1 MSKFLSDIF
10 NNADL
15 SPHGFCLLWRPEL
28 IWLHVTSDAIIA
40 LSYYSIPLAL
50 TYIIVK
56 RRDIVFGWMFWLFSA
71 FILACGTTHIFEILT
86 LWYPVYGIEGAI
98 KFFTAIASIITAV
111 ILWPLVPRALTLPSP
126 AMLARANEELSAQV
140 EERNRALATLRE
152 SEERYRILSETLPR
166 EGEELRRVEEALRQ
180 SQKME
185 AVGQLT
191 GGVAH
196 DFNNLLT
203 IILGNLEGARRLAG
217 EEGGELQDH
226 LASINRAGQRAATL
240 THRLLAF
247 SRRQPL
253 APRTVELNRLVA
265 SMSELLNRTLGEAT
279 VIETVLGARLWLTRV
294 DPNELENALLN
305 LVINARDAMERGGRL
320 TIETANLYLDEAY
333 AATDPEVPPGQYVM
347 LAVTDTGIGMTPEV
361 LAKAFDPFFT
371 TKPIGR
377 GSGLGLSMVYGFARQ
392 SGGHVRIYSEPD
404 HGTTVKLY
412 LPRWAGEADQ
422 QPPERSADQRLRAEG
437 QETILVV
444 EDDEE
449 VRAYAV
455 RVLRE
460 FGYHVIEAGNAADAL
475 TIIQEQPID
484 LLFTDIGLPV
494 LDGRQLVSA
503 ARRQKPGLK
512 VLFTTGYARNAI
524 VHNGTLDSD
533 VDLLPKPF
541 SSDALGRAVRQIL
554 DRNGPGSG
562 PAA

>member
-1 MSKFLSDIF
+1 
-10 NNADL
+10 
-15 SPHGFCLLWRPEL
+15 
-28 IWLHVTSDAIIA
+28 
-40 LSYYSIPLAL
+40 
-50 TYIIVK
+50 
-56 RRDIVFGWMFWLFSA
+56 MFWLFSA

-111 ILWPLVPRALTLPSP
+111 VLWPLVPRALALPSP
-126 AMLARANEELSAQV
+126 AMLTQANEELSAQV

-152 SEERYRILSETLPR
+152 SEERYRILSETLQR
-166 EGEELRRVEEALRQ
+166 EGEERRRAEEALRQ

-226 LASINRAGQRAATL
+226 LSSINRAGQRAATL

-265 SMSELLNRTLGEAT
+265 GMSELLNRTLGEAT
-279 VIETVLGARLWLTRV
+279 VIETVLGARLWTTRI

-347 LAVTDTGIGMTPEV
+347 LAVTDTGVGMTPEV
-361 LAKAFDPFFT
+361 LAQAFDPFFT

-392 SGGHVRIYSEPD
+392 SGGHVRIYSEPGR
-404 HGTTVKLY
+404 GTTVKLY
-412 LPRWAGEADQ
+412 LPRWTGEADQ
-422 QPPERSADQRLRAEG
+422 QPPEHGVVQRLRAEG

-455 RVLRE
+455 RVLRD
-460 FGYHVIEAGNAADAL
+460 FGYHVIEAGNAVDAL
-475 TIIQEQPID
+475 KIIEERPID
-484 LLFTDIGLPV
+484 LLFTDIGLPT
-494 LDGRQLVSA
+494 LDGRQLVRA
-503 ARRQKPGLK
+503 ARRQNPGLK

-524 VHNGTLDSD
+524 MHQGRLDPG
-533 VDLLPKPF
+533 VQLLGKPF
-541 SSDALGRAVRQIL
+541 TMRALAAKIRELL
-554 DRNGPGSG
+554 DD
-562 PAA
+562 

>member
-10 NNADL
+10 NTADL

-28 IWLHVTSDAIIA
+28 IWLHVTSDTIIS

-50 TYIIVK
+50 TYIIIK
-56 RRDIVFGWMFWLFSA
+56 RRDIVFGWIFWLFSV

-98 KFFTAIASIITAV
+98 KFFTAIASVVTAV
-111 ILWPLVPRALTLPSP
+111 VLWPLVPRALALPSP
-126 AMLARANEELSAQV
+126 AMLASANEELLAQI

-152 SEERYRILSETLPR
+152 SEERYRILSETLQR
-166 EGEELRRVEEALRQ
+166 EGEERHQVEEALRQ

-203 IILGNLEGARRLAG
+203 IILGNLEGARRFAG
-217 EEGGELQDH
+217 EEGSELQNH
-226 LASINRAGQRAATL
+226 LAAINRAGQRAATL

-265 SMSELLNRTLGEAT
+265 GMSELLNRALGEAT
-279 VIETVLGARLWLTRV
+279 VIETVLGARLWMTRV

-392 SGGHVRIYSEPD
+392 SGGHVRIYSEPGR
-404 HGTTVKLY
+404 GTTVKLY
-412 LPRWAGEADQ
+412 LPRWIGEADQ
-422 QPPERSADQRLRAEG
+422 QQPERNAGQRLRIEG
-437 QETILVV
+437 QETILAV

-449 VRAYAV
+449 VRAYAI

-460 FGYHVIEAGNAADAL
+460 LGYHVIEAGTAAEAL
-475 TIIQEQPID
+475 KILEEQPID
-484 LLFTDIGLPV
+484 LLFTDIGLPT
-494 LDGRQLVSA
+494 LDGRQLVRA
-503 ARRQKPGLK
+503 ARAFKPGLK

-541 SSDALGRAVRQIL
+541 GSEALGRAVRQIL
-554 DRNGPGSG
+554 DRADPGTA